1 MNRMKWRTGWG
12 VALLVVLLLLPVGM
26 VLAQDGERPQVIF
39 TDHYLL
45 SDGDLVDGSII
56 VVAQTVTLEAG
67 SVVTGDAAFLGN
79 AVTVQG
85 TVQGELTALGEDI
98 VLADGADIQGNAF
111 VCADA
116 IHRQTDA
123 RIGGSYEPGC
133 EEIGSL
139 LGQVVPAAFNASQWQ
154 WDEGEFN
161 IAEWRAQL
169 GVPEDLKPGEILSLS
184 DRIFGVIGSVLLAG
198 GMAALFTLI
207 IPLRLRRVSDAALS
221 APLSTAGVGLLS
233 LVVATG
239 ITVLVGFSLVLLIT
253 FCLVP
258 LVGLGWVVLAVMLM
272 LGWAAISLP
281 FGAWFLARLGVRRVS
296 PVAAGSVGAMLV
308 AAVSGLLALTIW
320 TLPLYLLLVTLLM
333 SWGLGAAILTR
344 FGGQTYPN
352 PRAKMSAAT
361 RLQPELDDL
370 PFEA

>member
-1 MNRMKWRTGWG
+1 MKLRTAWLFALLILL
-12 VALLVVLLLLPVGM
+12 VALPAGP
-26 VLAQDGERPQVIF
+26 VLAQEGERPQVII

-45 SDGDLVDGSII
+45 ADGEQVAGSIV
-56 VVAQTVTLEAG
+56 VVAETVTLETG
-67 SVVTGDAAFLGN
+67 SIITGDVALVGG

-85 TVQGELTALGEDI
+85 TVQGELTVLGEDI
-98 VLADGADIQGNAF
+98 VLADGAYVNGNVF

-116 IHRQTDA
+116 IHRQHNAHIT
-123 RIGGSYEPGC
+123 GSYEPGC

-139 LGQVVPAAFNASQWQ
+139 LGTVVPMAFDASRWQ
-154 WDEGEFN
+154 FDDGEFDL
-161 IAEWRAQL
+161 AEWRQRL
-169 GVPEDLKPGEILSLS
+169 GVPSDIQPGDILTLR

-207 IPLRLRRVSDAALS
+207 SPLRLRRVSDAALS
-221 APLSTAGVGLLS
+221 APLSTAGVGVLS
-233 LVVATG
+233 LVVAVG
-239 ITVLVGFSLVLLIT
+239 ITVLVGFSLVLLVT

-258 LVGLGWVVLAVMLM
+258 FVGLGWVALAIMLM

-296 PVAAGSVGAMLV
+296 PVAAGAVGAMLV

-320 TLPLYLLLVTLLM
+320 TLPLYLLVVTLLV
-333 SWGLGAAILTR
+333 SWGLGAVILTR

-352 PRAKMSAAT
+352 PQIKQRPAAISS
-361 RLQPELDDL
+361 PELDDL